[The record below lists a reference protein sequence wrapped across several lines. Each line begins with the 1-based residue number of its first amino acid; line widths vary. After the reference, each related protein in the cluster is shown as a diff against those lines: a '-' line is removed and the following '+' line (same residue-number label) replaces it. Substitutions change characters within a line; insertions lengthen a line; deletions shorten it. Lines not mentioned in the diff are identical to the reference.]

1 MPARDLS
8 FRVVCGSGRA
18 KRSIVLKAADAES
31 FNMWYNA
38 ITMAV
43 TRLQRSHPEQRI
55 RRALHSLGIR
65 PVLVEDSLRN
75 LPLEADV
82 NDHLD
87 FISRR
92 VALLNRW
99 GRRPEMRK
107 PTLQCL
113 HRL

>member
-1 MPARDLS
+1 M
-8 FRVVCGSGRA
+8 
-18 KRSIVLKAADAES
+18 LKAADAES

-55 RRALHSLGIR
+55 RRALHSLGMR

-92 VALLNRW
+92 VALLNN
-99 GRRPEMRK
+99 GGEEKRPEMPEADTALSAVSR
-107 PTLQCL
+107 
-113 HRL
+113 